1 MTDKL
6 NIAGKLAKSFL
17 ESKITLLI
25 MIAISIFGIM
35 AISQTPR
42 MYNPEIVVP
51 SAAIIIQRPGFNA
64 QEMNNQVVK
73 PLEAIVAA
81 ISGVDHTYGYAQDN
95 IGMVTVQFYVGQDE
109 EKSLLKLYNQIMRN
123 MDRMP
128 PGTLQPLV
136 KSISINDVPI
146 ETITLSSKTLP
157 QEQLRT
163 VALRLVE
170 QLRSVPNVG
179 LTDIYGGFPKS
190 IIVWI
195 NPQKLSSY
203 GISLNQLINTIGASN
218 VDVSAGDIISDNKN
232 IPIKIESKLT
242 NINDVGNVVI
252 GTKDGKPIFLRNV
265 ADIVEGPA
273 HTYTNSIFYDGLAA
287 KKNINTPQ
295 SGVTIALAKR
305 SGSNAV
311 VVTNQINERLQ
322 RFKKEAMP
330 QHINVTIT
338 KNDGQKANNAVNTL
352 IEHLG
357 ISILVVV
364 IILLFFLGYKE
375 AGIVTITIPLIVF
388 VVLGIGWLIGQ
399 SINRITLFALIL
411 SLGLLVDAAIVVI
424 ENIHR
429 HISCCPVKNFKES
442 LILATNEI
450 GNPTNIATIAVILAF
465 IPMAFVTGMMGPFMR
480 PIPIN
485 VPVAM
490 VTSLIVSY
498 IVVPW
503 ASNIFLKREVSE
515 SKATEHK
522 NFLHRAYVKTIT
534 PLITSRV
541 KRNIFLAI
549 VLLALFISLILPA
562 WQFIRPQGLN
572 GPLSTFGV
580 GVKMLPNDN
589 TNTFL
594 IEIDAKDGSAIAY
607 TQKIASRV
615 CDVLSKNPYITNYQ
629 VFLGESAPPDFAAL
643 VRNDLFKKG
652 SNLAQI
658 RVNLVSKEDRNKTS
672 HEIAQAI
679 YKQIEPLEKLYP
691 GTRVKL
697 FEEPPGPPVQAQVLA
712 ELYGPDYNVARQ
724 SAHFIKEDFKKIYGI
739 SNVDDSV
746 GQNVLEYKIVLD
758 KKKIALMGL
767 NENLIASEISALLNG
782 FNVTSI
788 HSNTAFEPHNIIIRL
803 KKSDRSSLS
812 QIMDLQ
818 ITLPNGK
825 SVALSSL
832 ASVEKAFANK
842 PIFTKDQHNVV
853 YIEGDLLKSSPIY
866 AVLTLNKWLDNHT
879 LPNGVKLTTANLG
892 LKQSQVHDISHY
904 QILWG
909 GEMRLTLDV
918 FRDLGGAFIVALLF
932 IYLILVAYYK
942 SFMMPF
948 IIMIP
953 IPLTL
958 IGVFWGHWLL
968 NQSFTATSMIGVIAL
983 AGIVVRNSLL
993 LIDFMLDY
1001 MAKGNSLEDS
1011 LIEAGAVRF
1020 RPILLTALAIVF
1032 GSAIMITD
1040 PVFGG
1045 LAISLV
1051 FGTFISTA
1059 LTLIVIPLIYYIW
1072 QIRFVKKINKIK
1084 ST

>member
-25 MIAISIFGIM
+25 MIAVSIFGIL
-35 AISQTPR
+35 AIYQTPR

-51 SAAIIIQRPGFNA
+51 SATIIIQRPGFNA

-157 QEQLRT
+157 QEKLRS

-179 LTDIYGGFPKS
+179 LTNIYGGFPKS
-190 IIVWI
+190 IVVWI

-203 GISLNQLINTIGASN
+203 GISVNQLINTIGASN
-218 VDVSAGDIISDNKN
+218 VNFSAGSILTDNKN

-242 NINDVGNVVI
+242 NTEDVGNIVI
-252 GTKDGKPIFLRNV
+252 GAKDGKPIFLKDV

-287 KKNINTPQ
+287 KKNINLPQ
-295 SGVTIALAKR
+295 SAVTIALAKR
-305 SGSNAV
+305 AGSNAV
-311 VVTNQINERLQ
+311 VVANQIKEKLN
-322 RFKKEAMP
+322 RFEKEALP
-330 QHINVTIT
+330 ENINVTIT

-364 IILLFFLGYKE
+364 VILLFFLGYKE
-375 AGIVTITIPLIVF
+375 AGIVTVTIPLIVF

-429 HISCCPVKNFKES
+429 HISCCPVKDFKES

-450 GNPTNIATIAVILAF
+450 GNPTNIATVAVILAF
-465 IPMAFVTGMMGPFMR
+465 VPMAFVGGMMGPFMR

-485 VPVAM
+485 VPIAM
-490 VTSLIVSY
+490 VTSLLISY

-503 ASNIFLKREVSE
+503 ASNIFLKKEVYS
-515 SKATEHK
+515 SKAKEHK
-522 NFLHRAYVKTIT
+522 NFLHKAYVKTIT

-541 KRNIFLAI
+541 KRNIFLGI
-549 VLLALFISLILPA
+549 VLVALFISLLLPA
-562 WQFIRPQGLN
+562 WQFVRPQGLN

-594 IEIDAKDGSAIAY
+594 IEVDAKDGSSIAF
-607 TQKIASRV
+607 TQKITQAV
-615 CDVLSKNPYITNYQ
+615 CDKLAKNPYITNYQ
-629 VFLGESAPPDFAAL
+629 VFLGETAPPDFAAL
-643 VRNDLFKKG
+643 VRNDSFRKA

-658 RVNLVSKEDRNKTS
+658 RVNLISKQKRNKTS
-672 HEIAQAI
+672 HQIAQAV
-679 YKQIEPLEKLYP
+679 YKQIEPLEKQYE
-691 GTRVKL
+691 GTRIKL

-712 ELYGPDYNVARQ
+712 ELYGPDYNVARL
-724 SAHFIKEDFKKIYGI
+724 SAHYIKQDFKKIYGI

-746 GQNVLEYKIVLD
+746 GQNVVEYKIILD

-767 NENLIASEISALLNG
+767 NDYAVASQINALVNG
-782 FNVTSI
+782 LDVTSL
-788 HSNTAFEPHNIIIRL
+788 HSNSAQEPHNIIIKL
-803 KKSDRSSLS
+803 KKSDRSSLT

-818 ITLPNGK
+818 ITLPNSQ
-825 SVALSSL
+825 SVPLSSI
-832 ASVEKAFANK
+832 AHVEKTLANK
-842 PIFTKDQHNVV
+842 PIFSKDQHNVV
-853 YIEGDLLKSSPIY
+853 YIEGDLLRSSPIY
-866 AVLTLNKWLDNHT
+866 AVLTLNNWLDNHR

-892 LKQSQVHDISHY
+892 LNQSQPHDISHY

-968 NQSFTATSMIGVIAL
+968 NQYFSATSMIGVIAL

-1001 MAKGNSLEDS
+1001 MSKGNSLEDS

-1072 QIRFVKKINKIK
+1072 QIRFVKKFNKA
-1084 ST
+1084 

>member
-1 MTDKL
+1 MKDRL
-6 NIAGKLAKSFL
+6 NIAGKLAESFL

-25 MIAISIFGIM
+25 MIAVSIFGIL

-42 MYNPEIVVP
+42 MYNPEIIVP
-51 SAAIIIQRPGFNA
+51 SATIIIQRPGFNA
-64 QEMNNQVVK
+64 QEINNQVVK

-81 ISGVDHTYGYAQDN
+81 IPGVDHTYGYAQDN

-109 EKSLLKLYNQIMRN
+109 EKSLLKLYNQIERN

-128 PGTLQPLV
+128 PGTMQPLV

-146 ETITLSSKTLP
+146 ETITLSSKTLS
-157 QEQLRT
+157 QEKLRT

-179 LTDIYGGFPKS
+179 LSNIYGGFPKS
-190 IIVWI
+190 IIIWI

-203 GISLNQLINTIGASN
+203 GISLNQLISTIGASN
-218 VDVSAGDIISDNKN
+218 VDNFAGNIISDNKN
-232 IPIKIESKLT
+232 IPVKVDSKLV
-242 NINDVGNVVI
+242 NVSDVGNIVI
-252 GTKDGKPIFLRNV
+252 GTKGNKPIFLKNV
-265 ADIVEGPA
+265 ADIIESPE
-273 HTYTNSIFYDGLAA
+273 HTYTNSIFFDGLAA
-287 KKNINTPQ
+287 KKNVNVPQ
-295 SGVTIALAKR
+295 SAVTIALAKR
-305 SGSNAV
+305 AGSNAV
-311 VVTNQINERLQ
+311 VVANQINDKLA
-322 RFKKEAMP
+322 RFENEVLP
-330 QHINVTIT
+330 PHINITIT

-357 ISILVVV
+357 ISILVVI

-429 HISCCPVKNFKES
+429 HISCCKVKDFKES
-442 LILATNEI
+442 LIIATNEI

-465 IPMAFVTGMMGPFMR
+465 VPMAFVGGMMGPFMR

-490 VTSLIVSY
+490 VASLIISY

-503 ASNIFLKREVSE
+503 ASNIFLKKEANNADSI
-515 SKATEHK
+515 KEHK
-522 NFLHRAYVKTIT
+522 NFLHKAYVRTIT
-534 PLITSRV
+534 PLIQSRF
-541 KRNIFLAI
+541 KRNVFLAL
-549 VLLALFISLILPA
+549 VLVALVISLILPA

-572 GPLSTFGV
+572 GPLSFFGV

-594 IEIDAKDGSAIAY
+594 IEVDAKDGSAIAF
-607 TQKIASRV
+607 TQHVAQKV
-615 CDVLSKNPYITNYQ
+615 CDKLSQNPYITNYQ
-629 VFLGESAPPDFAAL
+629 VFLGETAPPDFAAL
-643 VRNDLFKKG
+643 VRNDIFRKA

-658 RVNLVSKEDRNKTS
+658 RVNLLPKDKRNETS
-672 HEIAQAI
+672 HEIAQAV
-679 YKQIEPLEKLYP
+679 YKQIKPIENAYP
-691 GTRVKL
+691 GTRIKL

-712 ELYGPDYNVARQ
+712 ELYGPNYNTLRQ
-724 SAHFIKEDFKKIYGI
+724 SAKYIKQDFNKIYGI

-758 KKKIALMGL
+758 KKKISLLGL
-767 NENLIASEISALLNG
+767 SDYSIASQISALVNG
-782 FNVTSI
+782 FAITSL
-788 HSNTAFEPHNIIIRL
+788 HSNTALEPHNIIIRL
-803 KKSDRSSLS
+803 KKSDKSSLT
-812 QIMDLQ
+812 QIMNLQ
-818 ITLPNGK
+818 LTLNNGQ
-825 SVALSSL
+825 SVPLSSI
-832 ASVEKAFANK
+832 ARIEKTFANK
-842 PIFTKDQHNVV
+842 PFFTKDQHCVV

-879 LPNGVKLTTANLG
+879 LPNGIKLTTGNLG
-892 LKQSQVHDISHY
+892 LNQTQPHDMSHY

-918 FRDLGGAFIVALLF
+918 FRDLGGAFIIALLF

-968 NQSFTATSMIGVIAL
+968 HQSFTATSMIGVIAL

-1001 MAKGNSLEDS
+1001 KAKGNSLENS

-1072 QIRFVKKINKIK
+1072 QTRFILK
-1084 ST
+1084 TP

>member
-1 MTDKL
+1 MIDKL
-6 NIAGKLAKSFL
+6 NIAGELAKNFL

-51 SAAIIIQRPGFNA
+51 SATIIIQRPGFNA

-73 PLEAIVAA
+73 PLEAITAA
-81 ISGVDHTYGYAQDN
+81 ISGVEHTYGVAQDN
-95 IGMVTVQFYVGQDE
+95 IGMVTVQFYVGQNE

-128 PGTLQPLV
+128 PGTMQPLV

-157 QEQLRT
+157 QETLRT

-179 LTDIYGGFPKS
+179 LTNIYGGFPKA
-190 IIVWI
+190 IMVWV
-195 NPQKLSSY
+195 NPQKLSFY
-203 GISLNQLINTIGASN
+203 GISVTQLINIVNASN
-218 VDVSAGDIISDNKN
+218 VDKDAGYIISNNND
-232 IPIKIESKLT
+232 IPLKIDSKLSNT
-242 NINDVGNVVI
+242 EDVGNIVI
-252 GTKDGKPIFLRNV
+252 GAKDGKPVFLKDV
-265 ADIVEGPA
+265 ADIISGPS

-287 KKNINTPQ
+287 KNDINIPQ
-295 SGVTIALAKR
+295 PAVTIALAKR

-311 VVTNQINERLQ
+311 VVADQINERLK
-322 RFKKEAMP
+322 RFEKEAMP
-330 QHINVTIT
+330 EHINVTIT

-364 IILLFFLGYKE
+364 IILLFFLGYIE
-375 AGIVTITIPLIVF
+375 ASIVTITIPLIVF

-429 HISCCPVKNFKES
+429 HISCCPVKDFKES

-485 VPVAM
+485 VPIAM
-490 VTSLIVSY
+490 ITSLLISY

-503 ASNIFLKREVSE
+503 ASNIFLKH
-515 SKATEHK
+515 KINTKDIKEHK
-522 NFLHRAYVKTIT
+522 NFLQKAYITTIT

-541 KRNIFLAI
+541 KRNVFLALVI
-549 VLLALFISLILPA
+549 FALFISLLLPA
-562 WQFIRPQGLN
+562 WQFIRPSGLN

-580 GVKMLPNDN
+580 GVKMLPDDN
-589 TNTFL
+589 VNTFL
-594 IEIDAKDGSAIAY
+594 IEVDAKAGSNIAF
-607 TQKIASRV
+607 TQKIAQDV
-615 CDVLSKNPYITNYQ
+615 CNVLAKNPYITYYQ
-629 VFLGESAPPDFAAL
+629 VFLGETAPPDFAAL
-643 VRNDLFKKG
+643 VRNDIFRKA

-658 RVNLVSKEDRNKTS
+658 RVNLIPKGKRDKTS

-679 YKQIEPLEKLYP
+679 YKQIEPIENAYP
-691 GTRVKL
+691 KTKIKL

-712 ELYGPDYNVARQ
+712 ELYGPDYNVLRQ
-724 SAHFIKEDFKKIYGI
+724 SAHFIKQDFKKIYGI

-746 GQNVLEYKIVLD
+746 TENVDEYKIILD

-767 NENLIASEISALLNG
+767 NDYTIAEQISALVDGLAISS
-782 FNVTSI
+782 V
-788 HSNTAFEPHNIIIRL
+788 HSDTALEPHNIIIKL
-803 KKSDRSSLS
+803 KKSDRSSLT
-812 QIMDLQ
+812 QIMNIEL
-818 ITLPNGK
+818 TLPNGQN
-825 SVALSSL
+825 VPLSSIAHIKKTL
-832 ASVEKAFANK
+832 VNK
-842 PIFTKDQHNVV
+842 PIFSKDQHNVV
-853 YIEGDLLKSSPIY
+853 YIQGDLLKSSPVY
-866 AVLTLNKWLDNHT
+866 AVLTLNSWLDNHT
-879 LPNGVKLTTANLG
+879 LPNGVKLTTSNLG
-892 LKQSQVHDISHY
+892 LNQSQPHDISHY

-942 SFMMPF
+942 SFIMPF

-968 NQSFTATSMIGVIAL
+968 HQYFTATSMIGVIAL

-993 LIDFMLDY
+993 LIDFLLDY
-1001 MAKGNSLEDS
+1001 RAKGHSLEDS

-1032 GSAIMITD
+1032 GSAIMIED

-1072 QIRFVKKINKIK
+1072 QIRFVAKTK
-1084 ST
+1084 